1 MSEKKIKPEIE
12 NSWKIAM
19 EKDFNSDYFVQLKSF
34 LLQEKQKN
42 QIFPEEQHIFN
53 AFKYTPFN
61 KVKVV
66 IIGQDPYHSFETIDG
81 EILPH
86 AHGLCFS
93 VPKEAKKIP
102 PSLKNIFKEIKQDL
116 GYEIP
121 THGNLSSWAKQGI
134 LLLNATL
141 TVRSHEA
148 GSHQKQGWEKF
159 TDSVI
164 KRLSEEREGLIFLLW
179 GRFAQNKEELI
190 DSSIHHILKAAHPS
204 PFSAY
209 NGFFGCQHFSKTNEI
224 LSNNDTEKID
234 WQIK

>member
-1 MSEKKIKPEIE
+1 MKPEIE

-116 GYEIP
+116 DYDIP